1 MARPFGTR
9 GPAVSVAF
17 AELQRVTLARDVA
30 THATAREL
38 FRELR
43 KVLVQASNDGLVC
56 TPPHEIMKQVRCFQ
70 PEDALR
76 ASLSSAGL
84 AANAYCIVGGEKNQG
99 RDPALPHFER
109 HDGAWF
115 DFTLTVREASG
126 KLEILAYDF
135 EIRLPH
141 GHGAPFLRFD
151 LNLPDHTNQARDL
164 RCHLHPGSDDI
175 LLPAPLMTPLEL
187 LNLFVH
193 EVAPTTG
200 RDAART
206 PTEFEVEWW
215 QETLAL
221 HQK

>member
-1 MARPFGTR
+1 MTAD
-9 GPAVSVAF
+9 F
-17 AELQRVTLARDVA
+17 AALQDATLARDVS
-30 THATAREL
+30 TKGTARGL
-38 FRELR
+38 FLELR
-43 KVLVQASNDGLVC
+43 KALVQASNDGLVV
-56 TPPHEIMKQVRCFQ
+56 TTVNEILTWVRCFR
-70 PEDALR
+70 PEGALR
-76 ASLSSAGL
+76 ASLTNAGL
-84 AANAYCIVGGEKNQG
+84 AANASCIVGGAKNQA
-99 RDPALPHFER
+99 RTLAVPHLTR

-164 RCHLHPGSDDI
+164 RCHLHPGSEEI

-193 EVAPTTG
+193 PVAP
-200 RDAART
+200 RAAARM